1 MKQMKKFALRCSAAI
16 IISLLIIA
24 PLAGAAGS
32 DGMGSGQDS
41 QGGQGGQDG
50 SDGPGGGG
58 QQMQIKVCEGG
69 QACNGTQLQQMVLER
84 QQLLSAGE
92 EQQLSQQ
99 NALQLAVHAVNISQ
113 GLLGDNGTRMFQL
126 ANQVNAS
133 YHVAVNSEQQIQ
145 NRNSIVRFFM
155 GGDSEAADEILKQ
168 MEQNQIRIQEMNQ
181 IIIACDDCDPETVAV
196 LQEQMQ
202 NLLQEQNRLQQLAQD
217 EKDYRGLF
225 GWFTG

>member
-1 MKQMKKFALRCSAAI
+1 MKKKDRFVIRCSVA
-16 IISLLIIA
+16 LLICLVLIA

-41 QGGQGGQDG
+41 QGGMDGQ
-50 SDGPGGGG
+50 DGPGGGG
-58 QQMQIKVCEGG
+58 QQVQMKVCEAG
-69 QACNGTQLQQMVLER
+69 QACNGTQLQQMVVER
-84 QQLLSAGE
+84 QQLLITGE

-113 GLLGDNGTRMFQL
+113 GLLGENGTRMFQL

-133 YHVAVNSEQQIQ
+133 YQLAVNSEQQIQ

-155 GGDSEAADEILKQ
+155 GGDSEAADEILQQ

-181 IIIACDDCDPETVAV
+181 IIDACDDCDPQTVAV

>member
-1 MKQMKKFALRCSAAI
+1 MKQMDSFVIRCSAAI

-58 QQMQIKVCEGG
+58 QQMQMKVCEAG
-69 QACNGTQLQQMVLER
+69 QACNGTQLQEMVLER
-84 QQLLSAGE
+84 QQLLNAGE
-92 EQQLSQQ
+92 EQQISQR
-99 NALQLAVHAVNISQ
+99 NAVRLAVHAINISE
-113 GLLGDNGTRMFQL
+113 GLLGENGTRMVQL

-133 YHVAVNSEQQIQ
+133 YRLAVSSEQQIQ

-155 GGDSEAADEILKQ
+155 GGDSGAADEILQQ
-168 MEQNQIRIQEMNQ
+168 MEQNQVRIQEMNR
-181 IIIACDDCDPETVAV
+181 IIDACDDCDPQVAAV
-196 LQEQMQ
+196 LQEQVQ
-202 NLLQEQNRLQQLAQD
+202 NLEQEQSRLQQLAQD
-217 EKDYRGLF
+217 EKEYRGLF
-225 GWFTG
+225 GWFSG